1 MKTTKKLLTLVILS
15 VIGTSSMA
23 FCPIN
28 VPMQQMIQ
36 CMEMEQSQQR
46 QQQQMNNMMQ
56 ELEDIKANQRFAP
69 RTCFRDYWGNIQCY

>member
-1 MKTTKKLLTLVILS
+1 MKKLLSLAILS
-15 VIGTSSMA
+15 IIGSNVWA
-23 FCPIN
+23 FCPSG
-28 VPMQQMIQ
+28 PTFWQ
-36 CMEMEQSQQR
+36 CWEQEMNQQR